1 MKILYAVQGTGN
13 GHITRARIMAKALRS
28 LNVDVDWVFTGRPK
42 DELFD
47 MQDFGDFRVFSGLT
61 YAIKHGKIQ
70 YVQTAFKNNL
80 FKFLRDVFRFDFT
93 GYDLVINDFEPV
105 IAWAAKRA
113 KVKTIGLSHQMA
125 FQKDIPMAGENIL
138 AKFVLRHFAPVDLPI
153 GLHWSD
159 FGQHLLPP
167 IIDDAPE
174 RKALSLRDVLVYCPF
189 STKEELIDWF
199 APFGNY
205 RFHVF
210 HGCDDDSGYKH
221 INLYPF
227 SRSHFQE
234 KQSHCAGV
242 ITSAGFELPSEA
254 LQVGQKLLIKPLGG
268 QMEQTSNALALD
280 KIKRA
285 TIIDKYTN
293 RTLEQWLQEPP
304 RPAIQYPN
312 VALEVAKWLVNSE
325 RESLESLS
333 KKLWEQTKT
342 LTNFQTEDS
351 THIEKQGS
359 TQLNYT

>member
-13 GHITRARIMAKALRS
+13 GHITRARIMAKALKS
-28 LNVDVDWVFTGRPK
+28 LDVEVDWVFTGRRK
-42 DELFD
+42 EDLFD

-61 YAIKHGKIQ
+61 YAIKNGKIQ
-70 YVQTAFKNNL
+70 YIQTAFKNNL
-80 FKFLRDVFRFDFT
+80 YQFFRDVFNFDFT

-125 FQKDIPMAGENIL
+125 FQKNIPMAGENFL
-138 AKFVLRHFAPVDLPI
+138 AKLVLKHFAPVNLPV
-153 GLHWSD
+153 GLHWD
-159 FGQHLLPP
+159 HFGQGLLPP
-167 IIDDAPE
+167 IIDEAPE
-174 RKALSLRDVLVYCPF
+174 QTELSLKDVLVYCPF
-189 STKEELIDWF
+189 SSKDELIDWF

-205 RFHVF
+205 HFHVF

-221 INLYPF
+221 ISLYPF

-234 KQSHCAGV
+234 KQSLCAGV

-254 LQVGQKLLIKPLGG
+254 IQIGQKLLIKPLGG

-280 KIKRA
+280 KINRA
-285 TIIDKYTN
+285 TIIEKYTN
-293 RTLEQWLQEPP
+293 RTLEKWLQEQP

-312 VALEVAKWLVNSE
+312 VALEVAKWLVSSE

-333 KKLWEQTKT
+333 KRLWELTKT
-342 LTNFQTEDS
+342 SSEYQNSPDF
-351 THIEKQGS
+351 EKQGNA
-359 TQLNYT
+359 QFNYS